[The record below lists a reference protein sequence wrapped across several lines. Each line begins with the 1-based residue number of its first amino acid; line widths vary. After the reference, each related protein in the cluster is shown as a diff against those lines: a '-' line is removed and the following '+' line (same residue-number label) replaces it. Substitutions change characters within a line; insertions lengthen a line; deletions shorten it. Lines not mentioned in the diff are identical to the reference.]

1 VLSTLVMK
9 RILISLAVLIT
20 VMVIPAGASAQRPRV
35 SIPVAIQTVPQTSG
49 IRFALDGK
57 EFVSDSTGL
66 AFTTVPGPGSYTL
79 KVLSSEVK
87 FERRKLIFSLW
98 SDGLRRPTR
107 DLEVRSFTFME
118 AGFDEKRVH
127 LLKFHDE
134 DEGQSEAV
142 DSVTIVSANG
152 VAQASGPG
160 PYRLMARRVVNEG
173 ARLSLRPVTYR
184 VDEVIVD
191 GDAVPLQP
199 VTLEPALHKSTTI
212 TLRSAPDTGE
222 ADDASRG
229 REITFAAWI
238 VVVAL
243 FIGGGLLLVLVAG
256 YKKQEARGAE
266 SRQRMAFG
274 PRLLGEKA
282 VRTRRLESIKE
293 HVQQKGTAAIM
304 VGIAA
309 AVSTMAGLSSDS
321 KVGLVLPLAIVA
333 GIGLGVLA
341 LTRFVAFVEV
351 LLVARASLDLA
362 KLSGGVESA
371 STDAGAR
378 AQDPASLLGVLF
390 LVAATFWL
398 LAQRHRN
405 GLPGS
410 PLRRALTV
418 FMAAG
423 ILSLLGTPRYGDSV
437 LEVLRILAVVIMFV
451 VLEQLMTDP
460 KRMERLLRVVF
471 ISTLFPLAL
480 TTLGFLAGAPRTE
493 VKGDFSRILGTF
505 NQSNSF
511 ARYLMLI
518 LIFGVAV
525 YPYVSRSYKRAL
537 MLILALATI
546 YLVLTYTLSAV
557 VATLLG
563 VAVVALY
570 QSKRLLVGLVVC
582 GACLLLLFPQ
592 LGARFAELSTQ
603 ADAATFRPH
612 RSTLEWR
619 LSYWADVFPLAKEN
633 PITGIGLGIT
643 SATTESEREPHNDLL
658 RAYVETGIIGFVAY
672 VSVLVSLIALGRR
685 AVRVAPPHTLDRGV
699 AVGFMG
705 CAVAF
710 LAVSL
715 VANLMSNVIIL
726 WYFFA
731 FAAAASS
738 VVRRRSADWQ
748 VRQEL
753 EGRRRDAM
761 MPATLNV
768 RG

>member
-1 VLSTLVMK
+1 
-9 RILISLAVLIT
+9 
-20 VMVIPAGASAQRPRV
+20 
-35 SIPVAIQTVPQTSG
+35 
-49 IRFALDGK
+49 
-57 EFVSDSTGL
+57 
-66 AFTTVPGPGSYTL
+66 
-79 KVLSSEVK
+79 
-87 FERRKLIFSLW
+87 
-98 SDGLRRPTR
+98 
-107 DLEVRSFTFME
+107 
-118 AGFDEKRVH
+118 
-127 LLKFHDE
+127 
-134 DEGQSEAV
+134 
-142 DSVTIVSANG
+142 
-152 VAQASGPG
+152 
-160 PYRLMARRVVNEG
+160 
-173 ARLSLRPVTYR
+173 
-184 VDEVIVD
+184 
-191 GDAVPLQP
+191 
-199 VTLEPALHKSTTI
+199 
-212 TLRSAPDTGE
+212 
-222 ADDASRG
+222 
-229 REITFAAWI
+229 
-238 VVVAL
+238 
-243 FIGGGLLLVLVAG
+243 
-256 YKKQEARGAE
+256 
-266 SRQRMAFG
+266 
-274 PRLLGEKA
+274 
-282 VRTRRLESIKE
+282 
-293 HVQQKGTAAIM
+293 
-304 VGIAA
+304 
-309 AVSTMAGLSSDS
+309 
-321 KVGLVLPLAIVA
+321 
-333 GIGLGVLA
+333 
-341 LTRFVAFVEV
+341 
-351 LLVARASLDLA
+351 
-362 KLSGGVESA
+362 
-371 STDAGAR
+371 
-378 AQDPASLLGVLF
+378 
-390 LVAATFWL
+390 
-398 LAQRHRN
+398 
-405 GLPGS
+405 
-410 PLRRALTV
+410 
-418 FMAAG
+418 
-423 ILSLLGTPRYGDSV
+423 
-437 LEVLRILAVVIMFV
+437 VIMFV

-563 VAVVALY
+563 VVVVALY

-658 RAYVETGIIGFVAY
+658 RAYVEKGIIGFVAY
-672 VSVLVSLIALGRR
+672 VWVLVSLIALGRR
-685 AVRVAPPHTLDRGV
+685 ALRVAPPHTLDRGV

>member
-1 VLSTLVMK
+1 MK

-20 VMVIPAGASAQRPRV
+20 VMVIPAGASAQRARV
-35 SIPVAIQTVPQTSG
+35 NIPVAIQTVPQTSG

-152 VAQASGPG
+152 VARASGPG

-371 STDAGAR
+371 GTDAGAR

-525 YPYVSRSYKRAL
+525 YPYVSRSYKQAL

-753 EGRRRDAM
+753 EGRHRDAM